1 MSLFELSLI
10 VSLIAVSL
18 SIVWSTLKVGISPM
32 PSSRKARNAIIKLI
46 DDTGNGPVYELGSGW
61 GGLALLLAKRFPK
74 RSIISYE
81 VSFIPWLISVIFQKL
96 LRIDNLKIYRKD
108 FLRADLSEAEV
119 IVCYLH
125 TEGMQQIADK
135 LKDEEQGNCFLISST
150 FALPGYPIDRSVQI
164 NDFYK
169 SPVYRYRLIADM
181 GERN

>member
-1 MSLFELSLI
+1 MLI
-10 VSLIAVSL
+10 SV

-32 PSSRKARNAIIKLI
+32 PSSRKARNAIIKLMK
-46 DDTGNGPVYELGSGW
+46 DTGNGPVYELGSGW
-61 GGLALLLAKRFPK
+61 GGLALVLAKRFPQ

-81 VSFIPWLISVIFQKL
+81 ASYIPWLLSVVIQKL

-119 IVCYLH
+119 LVCYLH

-135 LKDEEQGNCFLISST
+135 LKDEEQGHRFLISST

-169 SPVYRYRLIADM
+169 SPVYRYRFTNDADE
-181 GERN
+181 GN